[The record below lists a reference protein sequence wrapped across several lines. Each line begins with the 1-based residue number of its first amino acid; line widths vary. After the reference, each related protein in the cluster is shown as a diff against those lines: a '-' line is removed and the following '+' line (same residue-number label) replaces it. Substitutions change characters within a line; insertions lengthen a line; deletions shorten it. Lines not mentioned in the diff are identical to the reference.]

1 MGTCSQRK
9 LSLWIDLAKQQVLV
23 VKVKESKIPV
33 VKSRTCWFTIEKYVS
48 HTCGPFALFLKD
60 SIQKNENQHKHDHGN
75 NWNYKFVLLFGS
87 TIGDI
92 KLLGRQALVGSWD
105 SRLKAAHCIACAGE
119 CFQADSPI
127 FFANCIFPIF
137 MFFVAIEFPTVIIC
151 MRGAAAAPWTW
162 KWRDRGRMGPVV
174 CGP

>member
-60 SIQKNENQHKHDHGN
+60 SIQKKWKSTQTWSWEQLKLQVCTPVWFHNRRHQIAGTASTGWQLGFQAESSALHCMCRGVFSSWFTHILCKLYIPHIHVFCCDRIPHGN
-75 NWNYKFVLLFGS
+75 YLHEGCGCRSVDLKMTGS
-87 TIGDI
+87 G
-92 KLLGRQALVGSWD
+92 
-105 SRLKAAHCIACAGE
+105 
-119 CFQADSPI
+119 
-127 FFANCIFPIF
+127 
-137 MFFVAIEFPTVIIC
+137 
-151 MRGAAAAPWTW
+151 
-162 KWRDRGRMGPVV
+162 
-174 CGP
+174 